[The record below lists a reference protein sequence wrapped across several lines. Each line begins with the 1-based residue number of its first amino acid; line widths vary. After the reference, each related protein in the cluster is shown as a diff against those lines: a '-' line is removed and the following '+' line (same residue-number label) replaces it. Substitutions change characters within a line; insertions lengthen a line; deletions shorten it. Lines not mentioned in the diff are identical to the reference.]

1 MDNNDIKQPR
11 FDTELTDTVFSCV
24 IPYIHP
30 NDLNSV
36 SLVSRKLYELD
47 SMTRKHVTISNC
59 YAVPPWR
66 LVKRFPNLESIK
78 LKGHPPAIMFRLV
91 SFDWGGYIT
100 PWVEDIVEKLKR
112 LECVWFKRM
121 IVRDNDLE
129 VLAERCGEKLKVLKL
144 DRCSGFSTDGLLQ
157 IAKCCSKLRNLYLE
171 LSFIIE
177 LDGEWLHELA
187 LRNKCIESFNHYLT
201 PLDKYDYAD
210 LALLAKNC
218 RESLVSFKIKNI
230 PLKYLVEIFGSC
242 IKIKDFVGDPYLND
256 DEEDIPYSFPSN
268 IQHIT
273 WNYGGHLD
281 VPAIQTFSHQLTKL
295 NLICSKFDSDDHYLI
310 LYMSPN
316 LEELYTKD
324 TIGDFGLEVA
334 TLYCKK
340 LRRVKIKRGG
350 EEGQLSHVG
359 LTTLAKGCPELECL
373 HVNVKDITN
382 ETLECIGANLKKL
395 YDFSL
400 VLRQEGEQLSDLPL
414 DVGVRAL
421 LKGCTKLVKLGIHL
435 RTGGITDVGWEYI
448 GKYGQNLR
456 QLKLGFC
463 RDSDAGL
470 VKLSKW
476 CPRLQK
482 LEMSGCDFS
491 QQALAT
497 FVLNVTSLR
506 YLWIQDYRAFENGHD
521 IFALARPFWRME
533 LIKYMPLV
541 ATQQQPPSLFAY
553 YSLAGQRTDYPDNSV
568 IPLYPYVNFE

>member
-1 MDNNDIKQPR
+1 
-11 FDTELTDTVFSCV
+11 
-24 IPYIHP
+24 
-30 NDLNSV
+30 
-36 SLVSRKLYELD
+36 
-47 SMTRKHVTISNC
+47 
-59 YAVPPWR
+59 
-66 LVKRFPNLESIK
+66 
-78 LKGHPPAIMFRLV
+78 
-91 SFDWGGYIT
+91 
-100 PWVEDIVEKLKR
+100 
-112 LECVWFKRM
+112 
-121 IVRDNDLE
+121 
-129 VLAERCGEKLKVLKL
+129 
-144 DRCSGFSTDGLLQ
+144 
-157 IAKCCSKLRNLYLE
+157 
-171 LSFIIE
+171 
-177 LDGEWLHELA
+177 
-187 LRNKCIESFNHYLT
+187 
-201 PLDKYDYAD
+201 AD

-218 RESLVSFKIKNI
+218 RESLVSLKIKNI

-242 IKIKDFVGDPYLND
+242 VKIKDFVGDPYLND
-256 DEEDIPYSFPSN
+256 DEEDISYSFPSN
-268 IQHIT
+268 IRHIT

-295 NLICSKFDSDDHYLI
+295 NLICSKFDSDDHCLI

-359 LTTLAKGCPELECL
+359 LTTLANGWPELECV

-382 ETLECIGANLKKL
+382 KALECI
-395 YDFSL
+395 
-400 VLRQEGEQLSDLPL
+400 
-414 DVGVRAL
+414 DVGVHAF
-421 LKGCTKLVKLGIHL
+421 LKGCTNLVKLGIHL
-435 RTGGITDVGWEYI
+435 RTGGLTDVGWECI

-463 RDSDAGL
+463 RDSNAGL

-476 CPRLQK
+476 YPRLPK

-491 QQALAT
+491 QRALAT
-497 FVLNVTSLR
+497 FVLNITSLR
-506 YLWIQDYRAFENGHD
+506 YFWIQDYRAFENGHD

-553 YSLAGQRTDYPDNSV
+553 YSLAEQRTDYPDDSV
-568 IPLYPYVNFE
+568 ISLYPYVNFE